1 MSASVER
8 VKNFVAG
15 ELVEGVWDEWQEI
28 INPAT
33 GETIAEVPKGSE
45 EDVNRAVEA
54 TDKAFNE

>member
-33 GETIAEVPKGSE
+33 GETIAEVPKGSAAPRH
-45 EDVNRAVEA
+45 V
-54 TDKAFNE
+54 